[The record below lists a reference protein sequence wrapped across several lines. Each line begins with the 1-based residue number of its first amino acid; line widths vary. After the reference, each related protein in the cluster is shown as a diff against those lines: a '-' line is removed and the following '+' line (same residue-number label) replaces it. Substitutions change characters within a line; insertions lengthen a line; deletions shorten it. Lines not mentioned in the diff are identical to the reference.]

1 MKTLLYSLLT
11 LSLSVASAAAHDTW
25 VETNTNL
32 IRARD
37 AVYINLKL
45 GNHGNHHRD
54 FKIASKIDLEGC
66 SLNVIDPAGKTYD
79 LISELTDTGYA
90 PKEGYWRGK
99 FVPVKPGLYTVAHS
113 LDRVVNHGKPVRA
126 IKSAKTCFVV
136 SAKLD
141 QTPLENPGFD
151 QALGHPLELVPVLNP
166 VTPMGPGNPLK
177 VRVDFKGKP
186 LANTVV
192 SFVPQGETL
201 KEGFDQRYERK
212 TDAAGLA
219 SFTPKTG
226 NQYLVVA
233 HHLAESESAEDYQ
246 ETAYAATLTV
256 FVPEVCPCCG
266 D

>member
-1 MKTLLYSLLT
+1 M
-11 LSLSVASAAAHDTW
+11 
-25 VETNTNL
+25 
-32 IRARD
+32 
-37 AVYINLKL
+37 
-45 GNHGNHHRD
+45 
-54 FKIASKIDLEGC
+54 
-66 SLNVIDPAGKTYD
+66 
-79 LISELTDTGYA
+79 
-90 PKEGYWRGK
+90 
-99 FVPVKPGLYTVAHS
+99 AHS

-166 VTPMGPGNPLK
+166 VTPMGPGKPLK

-201 KEGFDQRYERK
+201 KEGFDERYERK

-219 SFTPKTG
+219 S
-226 NQYLVVA
+226 N
-233 HHLAESESAEDYQ
+233 ESAEDYQ

>member
-1 MKTLLYSLLT
+1 MKTFLLSLLA
-11 LSLSVASAAAHDTW
+11 LCLSVASAAAHDTW
-25 VETNTNL
+25 VESNTNL

-66 SLNVIDPAGKTYD
+66 KLEVIDPTAKVYD

-99 FVPVKPGLYTVAHS
+99 FVPVKPGLYTVSHS
-113 LDRVVNHGKPVRA
+113 LDKIVNHGKPVRA

-136 SAKLD
+136 SARLD
-141 QTPLENPGFD
+141 QVPLENPGFD
-151 QALGHPLELVPVLNP
+151 RALGHPLELIPVVNP
-166 VTPMGPGNPLK
+166 VTPMGPGKPIE

-186 LANTVV
+186 LADVVV

-201 KEGFDQRYERK
+201 QEGFDERFERK
-212 TDAAGLA
+212 TDAAGRA

-226 NQYLVVA
+226 NQYLAVV
-233 HHLAESESAEDYQ
+233 HHLAKDESAADYQ

-256 FVPEVCPCCG
+256 FVPEICPCCG